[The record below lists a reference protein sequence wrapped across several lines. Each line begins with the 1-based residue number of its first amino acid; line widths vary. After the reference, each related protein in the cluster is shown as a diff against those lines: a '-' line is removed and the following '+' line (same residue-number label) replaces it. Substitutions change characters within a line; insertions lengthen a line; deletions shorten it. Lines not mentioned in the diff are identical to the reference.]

1 MKIYL
6 LKAFDIA
13 CFRTFTPSPAGFTSE
28 ETAKAYVDVR
38 NAEENDVFYAY
49 DEVELS
55 EMPADEL
62 KKANEKVAE
71 PILLA
76 ATSGWCITGS

>member
-13 CFRTFTPSPAGFTSE
+13 CFRTFTPSPAAFVLE
-28 ETAKAYVDVR
+28 DTAKVYCDVR
-38 NAEENDVFYAY
+38 NAEKNDVFYAY

-55 EMPADEL
+55 EMPAEEL
-62 KKANEKVAE
+62 KKANEATDVTVA
-71 PILLA
+71 
-76 ATSGWCITGS
+76 

>member
-28 ETAKAYVDVR
+28 ETAKAYVDIR
-38 NAEENDVFYAY
+38 NAEKNDVFYAY

-55 EMPADEL
+55 EMLADEL
-62 KKANEKVAE
+62 RRANESTAEQVLCVA
-71 PILLA
+71 A
-76 ATSGWCITGS
+76 GV